1 MNTSRNS
8 RRRGSAVVEM
18 SLVFFPLM
26 FSIFSVFELGRA
38 MWTYHTLATAVKKGV
53 RTAMV
58 HGARCADA
66 STSCPVTV
74 GSLVQ
79 TIQQNGVGLDI
90 TVLQLTF
97 TAGPQVL
104 SCAPASS
111 CSANDTAW
119 PPSPYNPVGETISIS
134 GKYGFNSVLK
144 TMWPGQA
151 TGTFNLAAKSTETI
165 QF

>member
-1 MNTSRNS
+1 MKDVRKS

-18 SLVFFPLM
+18 ALVFFPLM
-26 FSIFSVFELGRA
+26 FAIFSIFELGRA

-53 RTAMV
+53 RVAMV

-66 STSCPVTV
+66 SSTCPITV
-74 GSLVQ
+74 GTLVQ
-79 TIQQNGVGLDI
+79 TIQQNGVGLDMSI
-90 TVLQLTF
+90 LQLTF
-97 TAGPQVL
+97 TAGPQTL
-104 SCAPASS
+104 TCAPANG
-111 CSANDTAW
+111 CAANGSAW
-119 PPSPYNPVGETISIS
+119 PPSPYNPVGETISIN